1 MTKRNNERHNDQ
13 ARELRRDASRTS
25 EAWGVLR
32 DSYSDDVRSLVDHI
46 DDAGGLALGDLVRLE
61 LAELFSMRAE
71 LEAASGERTIER
83 LSSLM
88 LQCRKN
94 LRTIVTEM
102 GAGVSIDQAP
112 VKVPDWVE
120 ALLGKQGG
128 AIDALRILLGPDV
141 NDEVKALLAQAQG
154 VELAR
159 DLGDE
164 IM

>member
-1 MTKRNNERHNDQ
+1 MKTERNDI
-13 ARELRRDASRTS
+13 ARVQHAVAMSSTA
-25 EAWGVLR
+25 AWGVLR
-32 DSYSDDVRSLVDHI
+32 NSYSVDVRDLVDAI
-46 DDAGGLALGDLVRLE
+46 DSAGGLALGDLVRLE

-71 LEAASGERTIER
+71 LEKADGERTIER